1 MYINHK
7 PWKKKYTDSCF
18 YVTMGSLDGAEISE
32 LVQIYLFCFLTNI
45 IDKINFGL
53 HRDDGLIFL
62 HNVNGRKLDRVRKN
76 VIKIFK

>member
-1 MYINHK
+1 
-7 PWKKKYTDSCF
+7 
-18 YVTMGSLDGAEISE
+18 MGSLDGAEISE
-32 LVQIYLFCFLTNI
+32 LVQIYLFSFLTNI